1 VIDQS
6 AVTIYLNTYYYIFFR
21 RESHP
26 ERTSQSSQV
35 KEMPSTFSPK
45 FPARSYPPYWGAA
58 VTILAIQ
65 AYRHYKIKQGIGTS
79 RKCHGLTLDSGENAK
94 RNEDD
99 DFQNRH
105 LDFQRGFEQW
115 KAEKEKK
122 EKALKRE

>member
-1 VIDQS
+1 VS
-6 AVTIYLNTYYYIFFR
+6 WA
-21 RESHP
+21 S
-26 ERTSQSSQV
+26 
-35 KEMPSTFSPK
+35 
-45 FPARSYPPYWGAA
+45 
-58 VTILAIQ
+58 
-65 AYRHYKIKQGIGTS
+65 
-79 RKCHGLTLDSGENAK
+79 SGENAK